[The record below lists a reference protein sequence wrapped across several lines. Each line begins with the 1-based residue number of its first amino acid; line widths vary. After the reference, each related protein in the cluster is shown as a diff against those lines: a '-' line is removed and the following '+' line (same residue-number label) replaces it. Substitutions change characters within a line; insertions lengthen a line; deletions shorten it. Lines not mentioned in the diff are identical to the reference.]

1 MGRALLNNLP
11 DWALILIFIT
21 VAVIIGV
28 GGELLVRTRLP
39 GWRAEA
45 SSQSILAVSAI
56 AMTFFALVLALVV
69 VDLYTSYKDASA
81 GVTAEANSLIKII
94 QDADAFPPENEN
106 AIKDAVHRYVT
117 EVRDHEFP
125 ALRQGN
131 EDPQSLARLLGIS
144 VALRSYTPETQTQ
157 VSFYDSAVS
166 QVNDLIA
173 DRDTRVSD
181 ADSAVPGA
189 LIALL
194 FVLSAISFV
203 TVVFLKV
210 HQPGLD
216 ILLVLAISLIIGLGL
231 ATVLILEYPFSG
243 SIAVSSDPLQ
253 QVLNFSA
260 LTQGP

>member
-11 DWALILIFIT
+11 DWGLILIFIA
-21 VAVIIGV
+21 VAVVIGL
-28 GGELLVRTRLP
+28 GAEFLVRTRLP
-39 GWRAEA
+39 AWRAEA
-45 SSQSILAVSAI
+45 SSQSILAISAI

-69 VDLYTSYKDASA
+69 VDLYTAYKDASA

-94 QDADAFPPENEN
+94 QDADAFPPQEEH
-106 AIKDAVHRYVT
+106 AIMDAVHKYVA
-117 EVRDHEFP
+117 EVENHEFP
-125 ALRQGN
+125 ALRQGT
-131 EDPQSLARLLGIS
+131 EDPLSLDRLLQIS
-144 VALRSYTPETQTQ
+144 VALRSFTPQNQTQ

-181 ADSAVPGA
+181 ADSSVPRA
-189 LIALL
+189 LVALL
-194 FVLSAISFV
+194 LVLSGISFT

-210 HQPGLD
+210 HHPGLD
-216 ILLVLAISLIIGLGL
+216 IVLVLSVSLIIGLGL

-243 SIAVSSDPLQ
+243 SIAVSSDPFR
-253 QVLNFSA
+253 QVLSFSA